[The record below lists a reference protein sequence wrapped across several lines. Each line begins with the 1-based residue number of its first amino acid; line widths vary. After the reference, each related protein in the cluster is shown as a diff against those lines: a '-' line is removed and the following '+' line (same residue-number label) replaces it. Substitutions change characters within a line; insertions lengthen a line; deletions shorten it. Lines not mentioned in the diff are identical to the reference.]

1 MGNLKSNKT
10 NEEWDDL
17 VDKSQAHLN
26 KLIDIMNNEVNMK
39 GELIKSTHGWMIS
52 YIENG
57 EHKGIS
63 LHYDDIEFIEETKF
77 TFNDIEATIAA
88 NPEVTFEI
96 VENQKLDGVSR
107 YGQLVNKNSKCPICG
122 FKESH
127 SKHCRTKQRHLRNK
141 RL

>member
-1 MGNLKSNKT
+1 
-10 NEEWDDL
+10 
-17 VDKSQAHLN
+17 
-26 KLIDIMNNEVNMK
+26 MK

-57 EHKGIS
+57 EHKGVS
-63 LHYDDIEFIEETKF
+63 LHHDDIEFIEETKF

-96 VENQKLDGVSR
+96 VENQKLSGVSKLGR
-107 YGQLVNKNSKCPICG
+107 LVSVNSKCPICG

>member
-1 MGNLKSNKT
+1 
-10 NEEWDDL
+10 
-17 VDKSQAHLN
+17 
-26 KLIDIMNNEVNMK
+26 MK

-57 EHKGIS
+57 EHKGVS
-63 LHYDDIEFIEETKF
+63 LHHDDIEFIEETKF

-88 NPEVTFEI
+88 NPEVEFEI
-96 VENQKLDGVSR
+96 IENQKLSGVSK
-107 YGQLVNKNSKCPICG
+107 YGKLVSVNSKCPICG
-122 FKESH
+122 FKKDH

>member
-10 NEEWDDL
+10 KEEWDDL
-17 VDKSQAHLN
+17 VN
-26 KLIDIMNNEVNMK
+26 KTESHSDQVIDIMNNDINMK
-39 GELIKSTHGWMIS
+39 GELIKSGHGWMIS

-63 LHYDDIEFIEETKF
+63 LHHDDIEFIEQTKF
-77 TFNDIEATIAA
+77 TFDDIEATIAA

-96 VENQKLDGVSR
+96 IENQKLTGVSKSGR
-107 YGQLVNKNSKCPICG
+107 LVSVNSKCPICG